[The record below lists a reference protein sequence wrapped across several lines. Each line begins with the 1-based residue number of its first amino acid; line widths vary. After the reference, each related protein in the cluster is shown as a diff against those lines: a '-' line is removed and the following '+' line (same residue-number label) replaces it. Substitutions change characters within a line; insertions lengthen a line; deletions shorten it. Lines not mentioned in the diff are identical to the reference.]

1 MVLLLRNVRLYGE
14 GEPVNILTAGGEII
28 GLGKGLE
35 SPVPTVDIIEGEG
48 RAVIPGYID
57 QHVHVTGG
65 GGEGGFTKRV
75 PELKLSDCV
84 RGGVTTLV
92 GLLGTDGTT
101 RSVENLVAKVKA
113 LKEEGLTTYCLTGSY
128 EYPSPTLT
136 GSVKK
141 DIVFIDECIG
151 VKIAISDHRSSN
163 ICKADLIRLAS
174 EARLAGVIA
183 GKPGYVHM
191 HTGSGRKKL
200 DDVFDILRTEEI
212 PIQTFRPTHVG
223 KMYDDAIRFANMG
236 GYIDFTTG
244 DKSSKTAAQLA
255 RAVTDTVP
263 ERVTMSTDANGSIP
277 KWNDRKEMIGLGI
290 GQITT
295 MHDTVCA
302 LVKEQGLPLRDA
314 IQFCTRNI
322 AKALGIYPRKG
333 DIREGSDADLLVLDG
348 DLSISSTI
356 AKGTVM
362 MKEKIVL
369 RKGVFED

>member
-1 MVLLLRNVRLYGE
+1 MVLLLRDVRPYGE
-14 GEPVNILTAGGEII
+14 GEPADILAAGGEII
-28 GLGKGLE
+28 RIGRGLE
-35 SPVPTVDIIEGEG
+35 APTPDAAVLEGEG

-84 RGGVTTLV
+84 RGGITTLV

-113 LKEEGLTTYCLTGSY
+113 LKEEGLTAYCLTGSY

-141 DIVFIDECIG
+141 DIVFIEECIG

-163 ICKADLIRLAS
+163 ISRADLVRLAS
-174 EARLAGVIA
+174 QARLAGVIA
-183 GKPGYVHM
+183 GKPGIVHM
-191 HTGSGRKKL
+191 HVGGGRKKL
-200 DDVFDILRTEEI
+200 DDVFDILKTEEI

-223 KMYDDAIRFANMG
+223 RIFDDAIRFANMG

-244 DKSSKTAAQLA
+244 VDTGKTAAQLA
-255 RAVTDTVP
+255 RAVTQAPPDRITL
-263 ERVTMSTDANGSIP
+263 STDANGSIP
-277 KWNDRKEMIGLGI
+277 KWNDKKEMIGLGT

-295 MHDTVCA
+295 LHDTVRA
-302 LVKEQGLPLRDA
+302 LVKEQGLPLREA
-314 IQFCTRNI
+314 VRFSTGNVAR
-322 AKALGIYPRKG
+322 ALGLYPRKG
-333 DIREGSDADLLVLDG
+333 DIREGGDADLLVLDP
-348 DLSISSTI
+348 DLTLSTVIS
-356 AKGTVM
+356 KGTVM
-362 MKEKIVL
+362 MREKAIL
-369 RKGVFED
+369 RKGTFED